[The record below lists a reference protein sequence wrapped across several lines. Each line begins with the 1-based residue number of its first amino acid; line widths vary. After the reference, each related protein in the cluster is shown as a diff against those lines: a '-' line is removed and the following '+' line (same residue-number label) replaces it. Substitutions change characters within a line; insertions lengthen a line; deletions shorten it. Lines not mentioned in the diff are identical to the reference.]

1 MKHKKLICLLLSL
14 IFCFAMVPMTAMAA
28 EAPEGVWTDYAAD
41 SFESGTGTQTDP
53 YVIATAEQLAKGIV
67 IKKGKKIYH
76 KVTL

>member
-41 SFESGTGTQTDP
+41 SFESGTGT
-53 YVIATAEQLAKGIV
+53 
-67 IKKGKKIYH
+67 
-76 KVTL
+76 